1 MNGEREPSFHDQLPA
16 IYRPM
21 NPKVEII
28 IGAILTSIPAI
39 RAHDAFTQGFNNN
52 GWFLLAAS
60 VWFKYFHKHEEFKI
74 VFTRVYKNILI
85 EIKILKS
92 TKILG
97 VLVILFI
104 LFIYA

>member
-60 VWFKYFHKHEEFKI
+60 GFGMFHI
-74 VFTRVYKNILI
+74 
-85 EIKILKS
+85 IKS
-92 TKILG
+92 ARR
-97 VLVILFI
+97 LVRERKRQHFG
-104 LFIYA
+104 